1 MTSDSERIATLEA
14 HVADIRSDVAELVQ
28 EERRTRKRLHDLEGV
43 AGALVDLNRQR
54 SREAARRQK
63 RIEWWLRVIAT
74 AVAVLAFLEP
84 FVYHR

>member
-1 MTSDSERIATLEA
+1 VLETKL
-14 HVADIRSDVAELVQ
+14 DELGRDVRELAS

-54 SREAARRQK
+54 SREAHRRQK
-63 RIEWWLRVIAT
+63 RIEWWLRIIAT
-74 AVAVLAFLEP
+74 AVAVLAFVEP